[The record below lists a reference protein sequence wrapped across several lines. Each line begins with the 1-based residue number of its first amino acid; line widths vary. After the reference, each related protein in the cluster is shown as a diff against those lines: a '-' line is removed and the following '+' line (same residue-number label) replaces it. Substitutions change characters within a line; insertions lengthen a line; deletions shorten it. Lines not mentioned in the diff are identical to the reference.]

1 MKEIKAFIR
10 PEKLIEVSKNLK
22 KEHYCC
28 FTVFEGEGVG
38 NFVDPETE
46 FPSIKFPFLHNKV
59 IKIEM
64 VCKKENVE
72 DIVKT
77 IRNSARTGKKG
88 DGLIYVCNVENKLR
102 IRDGS

>member
-10 PEKLIEVSKNLK
+10 PERLIDVAKNLK

-46 FPSIKFPFLHNKV
+46 FPSLKFPFLHNKV
-59 IKIEM
+59 VKIEI
-64 VCKKENVE
+64 VCEKERV
-72 DIVKT
+72 DKIIGI
-77 IRNSARTGKKG
+77 IRKSAQTGKSG
-88 DGLIYVCNVENKLR
+88 DGLIYVVNVENKVR